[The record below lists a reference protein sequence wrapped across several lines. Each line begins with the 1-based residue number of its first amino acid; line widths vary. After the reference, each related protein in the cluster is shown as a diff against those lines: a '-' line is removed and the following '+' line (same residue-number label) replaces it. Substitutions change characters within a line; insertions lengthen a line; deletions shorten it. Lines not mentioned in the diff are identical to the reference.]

1 MISFGNELDIRKW
14 PNKGI
19 DLIGVIATI
28 TVTFIDGLNH
38 IRCLVLDLKLL
49 KKKGQFYIVLP
60 NVFLGLSFCSCLFP
74 CLVCSV
80 HLQRGELDTSGLQ
93 VCWLLLV

>member
-14 PNKGI
+14 QNKGI

-28 TVTFIDGLNH
+28 TVTFMDGLNH

-49 KKKGQFYIVLP
+49 KKGGQFYIVLP
-60 NVFLGLSFCSCLFP
+60 NVFLGLSFCSCL
-74 CLVCSV
+74 VCSV

-93 VCWLLLV
+93 LCWLLLV